1 MVKKTKKQI
10 KKRNKIISLILA
22 GLTAYIL
29 LVNNSLEFL
38 KGMGI
43 LVQPNVIQLIMIF
56 ITLGWLFWKAG
67 AGEL

>member
-1 MVKKTKKQI
+1 MANKTKKQI
-10 KKRNKIISLILA
+10 KKRNKIISLVLV

-38 KGMGI
+38 KGIGI
-43 LVQPNVIQLIMIF
+43 LIPVNVIQLIMIV
-56 ITLGWLFWKAG
+56 ITLVWLFWKAG

>member
-1 MVKKTKKQI
+1 MANKTKKQI
-10 KKRNKIISLILA
+10 KKRNKIISLVLV

-38 KGMGI
+38 KGIGI
-43 LVQPNVIQLIMIF
+43 LIPVNVIQLIMIF
-56 ITLGWLFWKAG
+56 ITLVWLFWKAG